1 MSLPAQPNHK
11 TGLVVQHISGGY
23 GDTLVLRGVS
33 FSLGQGQVLGIVGRN
48 GVGKTSLLRLITG
61 HLPIAGGTVSWQGRR
76 MGKAP
81 AYVNRDL
88 GISYAPQE
96 AVVFDALTVSENLN
110 LRQRNLDACQ
120 AFFYSFPLVRQRRN
134 QKSGVLSGGEK
145 KLVSFVRV
153 MAEGADLTVMDEPTE
168 GVQQENIALMAAHVR
183 QRCEQGASFI
193 IAEQNL
199 TFLLS
204 VMHQVLVLDNGE
216 TVFQSDAFDREGLE
230 QFLRI

>member
-1 MSLPAQPNHK
+1 MSQHAQAQNPK
-11 TGLVVQHISGGY
+11 GMVVQHIRGGY

-33 FSLGQGQVLGIVGRN
+33 FNVGPGQVLGIVGRN

-61 HLPIAGGTVSWQGRR
+61 HLPLAGGLVSWQGRL
-76 MGKAP
+76 MGKEP
-81 AYVNRDL
+81 PHLNRDL

-110 LRQRNLDACQ
+110 LRQRNLDHCQ
-120 AFFYSFPLVRQRRN
+120 TFFDSFPVVRERLN

-153 MAEGADLTVMDEPTE
+153 MAEGADLTVLDEPTE
-168 GVQQENIALMAAHVR
+168 GVQQENIALMADHIR
-183 QRCEQGASFI
+183 QRSKQGASFI

-199 TFLLS
+199 TFLLAL
-204 VMHQVLVLDNGE
+204 MHQVLVLDNGE
-216 TVFQSDAFDREGLE
+216 MVFVADSFDRAGLE